1 MTTETRYVRPPREI
15 LDTLLEDGFRA
26 AGESAH
32 PPDATW
38 IEVGSST
45 LVVLAGRTALRVARQ
60 PSVAGELRRAQALV
74 DTLPALPF
82 AVPESTGEPVTIDGF
97 QAIPTL
103 LVEGEPHPPN
113 EGDPEPIR
121 DLLEAVHSLDPGPL
135 RPHLAQPRS
144 FMGGADWEQVLRDRV
159 VELLSPNLQDEAR
172 RRIDA
177 LAGLEPPSVV
187 VNHGDLA
194 GSNVLW
200 RNGRVSG
207 VLDWDLTALD
217 DPAEDLSSLA
227 SWHGWALAPALADPA
242 TVARAE
248 VFRRSV
254 GLQQVAF
261 SVLHDRPADEV
272 ARVVARAE
280 RHLAA

>member
-1 MTTETRYVRPPREI
+1 MTTETRYVRPPQEI
-15 LDTLLEDGFRA
+15 LDTLLEEGFRA
-26 AGESAH
+26 AGEATH
-32 PPDATW
+32 PPDPTW
-38 IEVGSST
+38 IEFGSST

-60 PSVAGELRRAQALV
+60 PSVAAELNRAQALV
-74 DTLPALPF
+74 DALPALPF
-82 AVPESTGEPVTIDGF
+82 AVPETTGEPVTIDGY

-103 LVEGEPHPPN
+103 RVEGEPHPPHA
-113 EGDPEPIR
+113 GDLEPLR
-121 DLLEAVHSLDPGPL
+121 DLLEAVHSLDASPL

-144 FMGGADWEQVLRDRV
+144 FMGGADWEPVLRDRV
-159 VELLSPNLQDEAR
+159 VPLLSPNLQGEAR

-177 LAGLEPPSVV
+177 LAGLEPGEVV

-200 RNGRVSG
+200 HHGRVSG

-217 DPAEDLSSLA
+217 DPAEDLASLA
-227 SWHGWALAPALADPA
+227 SWHGWALAHELADAA
-242 TVARAE
+242 TVARAD

-254 GLQQVAF
+254 GLQQIAF
-261 SVLHDRPADEV
+261 TLLQDRPADEL

-280 RHLAA
+280 QRLAG